1 MAGYTYNALRQ
12 AIQDYTDNV
21 EETFVN
27 NIDSF
32 ITQTEER
39 VLKSVPLELFRKNAQ
54 TNILPGNKY
63 LPKPSD
69 WLYSFSL
76 SIGSGADKEFLLNKD
91 TNFVQEFWPDDSETG
106 FPRYYADFDLENFI
120 VAPTPDAAYNAELHY
135 FYRPVS
141 LVDEPSGVTWL
152 SENAP
157 TVMLYGSLVEAY
169 IFMKGEPDMISV
181 YDQRFS
187 QALSNLNGYAQAV
200 EGLDFYRRSKD

>member
-39 VLKSVPLELFRKNAQ
+39 VLKSVPLELFRKNAN
-54 TNILPGNKY
+54 TNIVAGNKY

-76 SIGSGADKEFLLNKD
+76 SIGSGADKKFLLNKD
-91 TNFVQEFWPDDSETG
+91 TNFVQEFWPDASETE
-106 FPRYYADFDLENFI
+106 FPRFYADFDLDNCI
-120 VAPTPDAAYNAELHY
+120 VAPTPDDSYNAELHY

-152 SENAP
+152 SENAS

-169 IFMKGEPDMISV
+169 IFMKGESDMISA

>member
-1 MAGYTYNALRQ
+1 MAGYTYNSLRQ

-39 VLKSVPLELFRKNAQ
+39 VLKSVPLELFRKNAN
-54 TNILPGNKY
+54 TNIVAGNKY
-63 LPKPSD
+63 IPKPTD

-106 FPRYYADFDLENFI
+106 FPRYYADFDLDNFI